1 MDQYGLRRAC
11 QWSGNSASTA
21 MKTYALVKKCDF
33 EDVGMAEKVDAKSD
47 AISAVDAK
55 CDAESASTTEQKP
68 RKKSTVE
75 NSNSLPC
82 ISVGDIGLEPTT
94 STMSNESC
102 GIGFRLRKQ
111 NICIRH
117 TPHRWVGR
125 VNRR

>member
-1 MDQYGLRRAC
+1 
-11 QWSGNSASTA
+11 

-33 EDVGMAEKVDAKSD
+33 EDVGMAEKVDAKCD

-55 CDAESASTTEQKP
+55 SDAESASTTEQKP

-94 STMSNESC
+94 STMSTWRSSQ
-102 GIGFRLRKQ
+102 LS
-111 NICIRH
+111 
-117 TPHRWVGR
+117 
-125 VNRR
+125 

>member
-33 EDVGMAEKVDAKSD
+33 EDVGMAEKVDAKCDAKSD

-94 STMSNESC
+94 STMSTWRSSQ
-102 GIGFRLRKQ
+102 LS
-111 NICIRH
+111 
-117 TPHRWVGR
+117 
-125 VNRR
+125 